1 MVNRL
6 VAWWLVVLGLASV
19 PASGQTGDGS
29 LRGYVKDEQ
38 GGVLPGVTVTATSP
52 QVIAPVVAIADS
64 AGYYRLNNLPPGTY
78 TIVAEL
84 QGFSKYQRDGIVVRA
99 GSTFSVDIELK
110 VGTLEE
116 TVTVTGDS
124 PMLETEKPTSTLTI
138 QGDLIREAPVTS
150 RRLFSDVLDMA
161 PGVASRNVN
170 DGVGRRAY
178 YFHGA
183 VLFGH
188 VIMLEGA
195 PASSY
200 LDASAH
206 SMGMGGDTIA
216 DTELRLGGVEASS
229 PMGTGV
235 VMDIVAP
242 QGGNQF
248 KGSATYAA
256 QPTAWNSDNTIGG
269 NNPGGI
275 PTVQSV
281 QQVDATVGGPIA
293 RNKVWFFTAFRY
305 ANLTN
310 GISRTPQ
317 NLIDLATFQPG
328 FQPFPNII
336 SSKQPFVKVA
346 AQLTQNNQFSAYYQ
360 RDRLIYT
367 TDRELDGTRFSPTST
382 GGGLFQARLS
392 TVWSSSLTTQV
403 SGAFNNK
410 GGADASTY
418 EGLQISGPQI
428 QVSQDSFT
436 SAGKQLGTGTQ
447 VILNTPTATP
457 ISPASMFVLRAD
469 LTYFKEGRGGS
480 HELKT
485 GVWALPRA
493 ALDQTQNY
501 VNNGFILE
509 EQRQIVPGNPP
520 AGLTPFHRQYQ
531 TPPNLLSNSERD
543 RDIALY
549 VQDSWRPHPRLTID
563 AGLRF
568 DAVHRVNE
576 ILNYTTQ
583 NSKEVQPRIGMAYL
597 VTSDARNVLR
607 ASYGRLSEQ
616 MNGRD
621 YIVSFGA
628 PSSSGGGN
636 TTLTDVYIDKTGKQ
650 TTLVTPPATSLPGST
665 LYAPNLHQPWVNEFV
680 VGFRHQFAGQI
691 SADLS
696 ATRRTYHDNWG
707 KVDVN
712 GIYPS
717 GPGQPFRGFGLVNPN
732 FGIIFQEQ
740 NNTWSQT
747 VVTNYEATIAK
758 NMSRGFQLVASFTRQ
773 YQHLTGTWN
782 PTDPARF
789 IQPTAFAD
797 DKDLSQQ
804 LFGNGESNSLTSGGQ
819 ESGAAYRP
827 YALRTAGQWAAPWGL
842 NVGMSYIIQAGG
854 YLGTPKNRIAAI
866 DPTYGPATFTLPNG
880 TTQSNPLATT
890 IRIACATR
898 GDCQPLNDTDRYLQ
912 LHVGRV
918 MRIRGSQE
926 FEPAINVFNVFN
938 TGAYQQWNTGANDVY
953 ATTYL
958 QPFNRQPPRAFQLSF
973 RYRF

>member
-1 MVNRL
+1 MVRNL
-6 VAWWLVVLGLASV
+6 VAVFVGVLVLASV
-19 PASGQTGDGS
+19 PVDAQTGEGS
-29 LRGYVKDEQ
+29 LRGFIKDEQ

-52 QVIAPVVAIADS
+52 QVLAPVVAVADS

-78 TIVAEL
+78 MVVAEL
-84 QGFSKYQRDGIVVRA
+84 QGFSKYQRDGIVMRA
-99 GSTFSVDIELK
+99 GSTFTVDIEMK
-110 VGTLEE
+110 VGTLSE
-116 TVTVTGDS
+116 TVNVTGES
-124 PMLETEKPTSTLTI
+124 PMLETQKPTSTLTI
-138 QGDLIREAPVTS
+138 QGDLIREAPITS

-200 LDASAH
+200 TDASAH

-216 DTELRLGGVEASS
+216 DTELRLGGVEANS

-235 VMDIVAP
+235 VMNIIAP

-248 KGSATYAA
+248 KGSVNYQA

-275 PTVQSV
+275 PTIQSV
-281 QQVDATVGGPIA
+281 QQVDGSVGGPVV
-293 RNKVWFFTAFRY
+293 RNDTWFFTAFRY

-317 NLIDLATFQPG
+317 NIADLTTFQSG
-328 FQPFPNII
+328 FTPFPNIV
-336 SSKQPFVKVA
+336 SSKQPFVKVTT
-346 AQLTQNNQFSAYYQ
+346 QLSQNQQLSGLYQ
-360 RDRLIYT
+360 RDRLVYT
-367 TDRELDGTRFSPTST
+367 TNRELDGTRFSPTST
-382 GGGLFQARLS
+382 GGGLFQAKLS
-392 TVWSSSLTTQV
+392 SVWSNSLTTQISV
-403 SGAFNNK
+403 AYNNK

-418 EGLQISGPQI
+418 AGLQVSGPQLY
-428 QVSQDSFT
+428 VAKDAFP
-436 SAGKQLGTGTQ
+436 SAGTMQGTGTMVQ
-447 VILNTPTATP
+447 LNSPQSQP
-457 ISPASMFVLRAD
+457 ISPASMLVIRGD
-469 LTYFKEGRGGS
+469 VTYFKEGWGGS
-480 HELKT
+480 HELKA
-485 GVWALPRA
+485 GVWAEPRA
-493 ALDQTQNY
+493 IFNQTSNF
-501 VNNGFILE
+501 VNGGFDLE
-509 EQRQIVPGNPP
+509 EDREIVPGTPS
-520 AGLTPFHRQYQ
+520 AGLTAFHKQYQ
-531 TPPNLLSNSERD
+531 TPPNIPSTSERD
-543 RDIALY
+543 RDIAVY
-549 VQDSWRPHPRLTID
+549 VQDSWHPHARLSID
-563 AGLRF
+563 AGLRV
-568 DAVHRVNE
+568 DAVNRFNE
-576 ILNYTTQ
+576 IINYTTQ
-583 NSKEVQPRIGMAYL
+583 SSKEVQPRIGLAYL
-597 VTSDARNVLR
+597 VTTDAHNVLR

-628 PSSSGGGN
+628 PSTTGGGN
-636 TTLTDVYIDKTGKQ
+636 VTLTNVYIDKTGKQ
-650 TTLVTPPATSLPGST
+650 TTTVSPAITSLSGST

-680 VGFRHQFAGQI
+680 VGFRHQFPGQI
-691 SADLS
+691 SADVA
-696 ATRRTYHDNWG
+696 ATRRAYHDNWG

-717 GPGQPFRGFGLVNPN
+717 GPGLPFLGFGRVDPN
-732 FGIIFQEQ
+732 FGIIYQEQ

-747 VVTNYEATIAK
+747 VVTAYEATVAK
-758 NMSRGFQLVASFTRQ
+758 NMSHNYQLVASFTRQ

-789 IQPTAFAD
+789 IQPNAFAD

-827 YALRTAGQWAAPWGL
+827 YALRMAGQWAAPWSL
-842 NVGMSYIIQAGG
+842 NVGVSYVIQAGG
-854 YLGTPKNRIAAI
+854 YLGTPKSKVAAP
-866 DPTYGPATFTLPNG
+866 DPTYGPATFTLANG
-880 TTQSNPLATT
+880 TTQSNPLATVF
-890 IRIACATR
+890 RIACTTR
-898 GDCQPLNDTDRYLQ
+898 GDCQPINDTDRYLQ
-912 LHVGRV
+912 LHVGRIFK
-918 MRIRGSQE
+918 IRGSQD
-926 FEPAINVFNVFN
+926 FEPAINVFNLFN

-958 QPFNRQPPRAFQLSF
+958 SVFNRQPPRAFQLSF
-973 RYRF
+973 KYRF

>member
-1 MVNRL
+1 
-6 VAWWLVVLGLASV
+6 
-19 PASGQTGDGS
+19 
-29 LRGYVKDEQ
+29 
-38 GGVLPGVTVTATSP
+38 
-52 QVIAPVVAIADS
+52 
-64 AGYYRLNNLPPGTY
+64 
-78 TIVAEL
+78 
-84 QGFSKYQRDGIVVRA
+84 
-99 GSTFSVDIELK
+99 
-110 VGTLEE
+110 
-116 TVTVTGDS
+116 
-124 PMLETEKPTSTLTI
+124 
-138 QGDLIREAPVTS
+138 
-150 RRLFSDVLDMA
+150 
-161 PGVASRNVN
+161 
-170 DGVGRRAY
+170 
-178 YFHGA
+178 
-183 VLFGH
+183 
-188 VIMLEGA
+188 
-195 PASSY
+195 
-200 LDASAH
+200 
-206 SMGMGGDTIA
+206 
-216 DTELRLGGVEASS
+216 
-229 PMGTGV
+229 
-235 VMDIVAP
+235 
-242 QGGNQF
+242 
-248 KGSATYAA
+248 
-256 QPTAWNSDNTIGG
+256 
-269 NNPGGI
+269 
-275 PTVQSV
+275 
-281 QQVDATVGGPIA
+281 
-293 RNKVWFFTAFRY
+293 
-305 ANLTN
+305 
-310 GISRTPQ
+310 
-317 NLIDLATFQPG
+317 
-328 FQPFPNII
+328 
-336 SSKQPFVKVA
+336 
-346 AQLTQNNQFSAYYQ
+346 
-360 RDRLIYT
+360 
-367 TDRELDGTRFSPTST
+367 
-382 GGGLFQARLS
+382 
-392 TVWSSSLTTQV
+392 
-403 SGAFNNK
+403 
-410 GGADASTY
+410 
-418 EGLQISGPQI
+418 
-428 QVSQDSFT
+428 
-436 SAGKQLGTGTQ
+436 
-447 VILNTPTATP
+447 
-457 ISPASMFVLRAD
+457 
-469 LTYFKEGRGGS
+469 
-480 HELKT
+480 
-485 GVWALPRA
+485 
-493 ALDQTQNY
+493 
-501 VNNGFILE
+501 
-509 EQRQIVPGNPP
+509 
-520 AGLTPFHRQYQ
+520 
-531 TPPNLLSNSERD
+531 
-543 RDIALY
+543 
-549 VQDSWRPHPRLTID
+549 
-563 AGLRF
+563 
-568 DAVHRVNE
+568 
-576 ILNYTTQ
+576 
-583 NSKEVQPRIGMAYL
+583 
-597 VTSDARNVLR
+597 
-607 ASYGRLSEQ
+607 

-680 VGFRHQFAGQI
+680 VGFRHQFAAQI